1 MTAPHAR
8 QFFSTVAAASSKR
21 ITDLTIKYIIM
32 CTLVPTPK
40 TSCVFFGVPQHLHN
54 VFVLSLRYYPHTHI
68 PTYYYYYIV
77 IISQYDCGVCVSTW
91 SIRATDFREMS
102 SSFNI
107 WVFYKAVDP
116 QSRVVVY
123 SHGCRVNHF
132 IQCVCR

>member
-21 ITDLTIKYIIM
+21 ITDLTIKYIIIVY
-32 CTLVPTPK
+32 TTVPTPK

-54 VFVLSLRYYPHTHI
+54 VLVLSLRYYPHTHI
-68 PTYYYYYIV
+68 PTYYYYYYIV
-77 IISQYDCGVCVSTW
+77 IISQCDCGVFVSTW

-107 WVFYKAVDP
+107 WVLYKAVDP

-123 SHGCRVNHF
+123 GDGCRVNHF
-132 IQCVCR
+132 MQ